1 MTGVLFGLAPA
12 LRGKSGDSA
21 DSLRDGGKTSAAG
34 TSRVA
39 RRVLVVTEVALA
51 VIMLTGAGL
60 LVRSLVKLQ
69 AMELGFKPSN
79 VLTMQLTIPPRRYN
93 DTTAD
98 EFFRQVLERVG
109 HLPGVQSAALDGA
122 LPITGGESGWSIM
135 LDGRVVKTISE
146 APYAKPEQVT
156 AGYFQTFGIPVL
168 KGRAFGEGDRRG
180 APPVAV
186 INSAMAKKLWPG
198 VDPVG
203 HAEDVQPELAWV
215 TIVGVVGDVHAR
227 GFQEEAPATMYFP
240 YSQSG
245 VERVFPAELDGARGS
260 NGRRAGVDGA
270 RGARRRSG
278 IDAQVPISRVATMDE
293 VVARSIASRRFTT
306 ILLGGFASLAL
317 ALAGIGIYGVIAYGV
332 SQRTYEIGVRIALGA
347 STASVVR
354 LVMAEGVRMTLTGLA
369 LGLVGALAID
379 RLLRSMLVGV
389 TTTDPTTL
397 VVVVGVLVGVAA
409 CACVLPAR
417 RATTVSPTEALRNG

>member
-1 MTGVLFGLAPA
+1 
-12 LRGKSGDSA
+12 
-21 DSLRDGGKTSAAG
+21 
-34 TSRVA
+34 
-39 RRVLVVTEVALA
+39 
-51 VIMLTGAGL
+51 
-60 LVRSLVKLQ
+60 
-69 AMELGFKPSN
+69 
-79 VLTMQLTIPPRRYN
+79 
-93 DTTAD
+93 
-98 EFFRQVLERVG
+98 
-109 HLPGVQSAALDGA
+109 
-122 LPITGGESGWSIM
+122 M

-156 AGYFQTFGIPVL
+156 PGYFQTFGIPVL

-203 HAEDVQPELAWV
+203 HTLKMFNPSAPWV

-245 VERVFPAELDGARGS
+245 SSAYFQPNSMALVVRTAGEPASMAPAVRGVV
-260 NGRRAGVDGA
+260 R
-270 RGARRRSG
+270 G

-293 VVARSIASRRFTT
+293 VIARSIASRRFTT

-354 LVMAEGVRMTLTGLA
+354 LVMAEGVRMTVTGLA

-397 VVVVGVLVGVAA
+397 AVVVGVLVGVAA
-409 CACVLPAR
+409 CACALPAR

>member
-1 MTGVLFGLAPA
+1 
-12 LRGKSGDSA
+12 
-21 DSLRDGGKTSAAG
+21 
-34 TSRVA
+34 
-39 RRVLVVTEVALA
+39 
-51 VIMLTGAGL
+51 MLTGAGL

-79 VLTMQLTIPPRRYN
+79 VLTMELTIPPRRYN
-93 DTTAD
+93 DTTSD

-156 AGYFQTFGIPVL
+156 PGYFQTFGIPVL

-203 HAEDVQPELAWV
+203 HTLKMFNPSSPWV

-227 GFQEEAPATMYFP
+227 GFQEEAPPTMYFP
-240 YSQSG
+240 YSQSASSAYFQPNSMALVVRTAGEPASMAPAVRG
-245 VERVFPAELDGARGS
+245 VVR
-260 NGRRAGVDGA
+260 
-270 RGARRRSG
+270 G
-278 IDAQVPISRVATMDE
+278 IDAQVPISRVATMEE
-293 VVARSIASRRFTT
+293 VIARSIASRRFTT

-354 LVMAEGVRMTLTGLA
+354 LVMAEGIRMTVTGLA

-397 VVVVGVLVGVAA
+397 AVVVGILVGVAA
-409 CACVLPAR
+409 CACALPAR